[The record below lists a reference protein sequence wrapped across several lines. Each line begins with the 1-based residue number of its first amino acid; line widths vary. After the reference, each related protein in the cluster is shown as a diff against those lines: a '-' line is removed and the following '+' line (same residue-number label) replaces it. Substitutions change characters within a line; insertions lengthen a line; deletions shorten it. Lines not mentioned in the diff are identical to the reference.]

1 MENNNFLE
9 EISEEIDNIIIE
21 GTEKFQL
28 DKNSNDSLENLLIN
42 LESFIRPFPPF
53 KRKKYIVDISF
64 LSDESKSYE
73 KYSNILKEKEQ
84 KDEVIIDER
93 NQVTKPQAILNY
105 ILEID
110 TNNIDKLYKNKLEEQ
125 KKIEYIVEENEYID
139 NEIYNL
145 IKEEN
150 TLNEGFISETLDNEH
165 KIDNLKLQTVK
176 NEEINFSMILMEEK
190 YINVKPKTEEEKEKE
205 YMNYL
210 FDKNKKPLD
219 FINLIETKFE
229 ELKKS
234 HKKKLKKI
242 YYL

>member
-9 EISEEIDNIIIE
+9 EISEEIDNIIKE

-93 NQVTKPQAILNY
+93 NQVTKPKNK
-105 ILEID
+105 EID
-110 TNNIDKLYKNKLEEQ
+110 NID
-125 KKIEYIVEENEYID
+125 VD
-139 NEIYNL
+139 
-145 IKEEN
+145 
-150 TLNEGFISETLDNEH
+150 F
-165 KIDNLKLQTVK
+165 
-176 NEEINFSMILMEEK
+176 NF
-190 YINVKPKTEEEKEKE
+190 
-205 YMNYL
+205 
-210 FDKNKKPLD
+210 
-219 FINLIETKFE
+219 
-229 ELKKS
+229 
-234 HKKKLKKI
+234 
-242 YYL
+242 

>member
-9 EISEEIDNIIIE
+9 EISEEIDNIIKE

-125 KKIEYIVEENEYID
+125 KKIEYIVEENEYIE
-139 NEIYNL
+139 NEIYSL

-234 HKKKLKKI
+234 HKKKN
-242 YYL
+242 